1 MNKFNQAFTPKCV
14 INDDHILL
22 IGKKYKGRTI
32 EEIIAFDPNYIDWL
46 RSKPW
51 AQNDKQL
58 MELIKDVT
66 IPDVTFGKY
75 KGKTLEWIMAND
87 ENYMK
92 FLYNSEWVRDKH
104 PELKAKVDQ
113 IYI

>member
-1 MNKFNQAFTPKCV
+1 MNKYDKAFTPKCV
-14 INDDHILL
+14 IDDKQILQ
-22 IGKKYKGRTI
+22 IGKYKGRSI
-32 EEIIAFDPNYIDWL
+32 DDVIAFDPNYIAWM

-51 AQNDKQL
+51 AHGHEKL
-58 MELIKDVT
+58 MELIKDVVAG
-66 IPDVTFGKY
+66 DVTFGKY

-104 PELKAKVDQ
+104 PELKEKVDQ